1 MLLIVSAV
9 TLLAVVAIPAVLLI
23 QRMLRQARTAVALRM
38 ESAGGIVEERFVRIG
53 GIDQWIGIRGED
65 QNNPVLI
72 LHGGPGCSYSI
83 FTPHVRSWEK
93 YFTIVQWDQRGGGK
107 TFSRMGGRRTGEI
120 SFEQLTND
128 AIEVV
133 DYVRAASQRP
143 DLSFGEFDWLDLW
156 NNGCSP
162 PSGSLLCLYRH
173 RPERWNE
180 ARKKR
185 RISRSA

>member
-1 MLLIVSAV
+1 MFLIVSTV
-9 TLLAVVAIPAVLLI
+9 TLLAVVAFPTALLI

-38 ESAGGIVEERFVRIG
+38 ESASGIVEERFVRIG

-65 QNNPVLI
+65 PKNPVLLI

-93 YFTIVQWDQRGGGK
+93 HFTVVQWDQRGGGK
-107 TFSRMGGRRTGEI
+107 TFSRMGRQGTGEI

-133 DYVRAASQRP
+133 DYLRTHLRKDRIFLLAS
-143 DLSFGEFDWLDLW
+143 SIGSTLW
-156 NNGCSP
+156 SNGCPP

-173 RPERWNE
+173 
-180 ARKKR
+180 
-185 RISRSA
+185 